1 MTPEADWPPKSF
13 ELCKG
18 PLDGARVVR
27 IRATMPQRIW
37 CFRLAFPSGVAL
49 WMPTKDAA
57 NCDQCYV
64 MDGFKFRFDPKS

>member
-1 MTPEADWPPKSF
+1 MSDWPPESF

-18 PLDGARVVR
+18 PLDGSRVVR
-27 IRATMPQRIW
+27 TGDVMPQRIW
-37 CFRLAFPSGVAL
+37 CFRLPYPSGLVL
-49 WMPTKDAA
+49 WMPTRAV